1 MAVKVSNTNWK
12 LAFSDGVN
20 VRQITIEARNMV
32 NLKEG
37 IEKAKWMVPEVAFL
51 IRKWYPF

>member
-12 LAFSDGVN
+12 LTFSDGVN

-32 NLKEG
+32 SLREE